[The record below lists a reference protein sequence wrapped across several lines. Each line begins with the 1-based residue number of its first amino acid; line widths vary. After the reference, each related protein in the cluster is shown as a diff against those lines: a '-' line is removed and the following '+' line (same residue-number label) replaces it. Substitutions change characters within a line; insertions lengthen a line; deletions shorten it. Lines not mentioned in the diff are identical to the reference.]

1 MFGSPRIAGTRHPP
15 SALATP
21 HTHTH
26 ARTPLLSVTSNAQ
39 LPRRRALAQ
48 ARNYLLSRALDDED
62 YVVWIDVD
70 VQSYPQDLLQVMLA
84 TNK

>member
-1 MFGSPRIAGTRHPP
+1 MVRTFARARWCRVQVGPCD
-15 SALATP
+15 TP
-21 HTHTH
+21 VSF
-26 ARTPLLSVTSNAQ
+26 ASSCSSNAQ

-62 YVVWIDVD
+62 YVLWIDVD
-70 VQSYPQDLLQVMLA
+70 VQSYPRDLLQVLLA